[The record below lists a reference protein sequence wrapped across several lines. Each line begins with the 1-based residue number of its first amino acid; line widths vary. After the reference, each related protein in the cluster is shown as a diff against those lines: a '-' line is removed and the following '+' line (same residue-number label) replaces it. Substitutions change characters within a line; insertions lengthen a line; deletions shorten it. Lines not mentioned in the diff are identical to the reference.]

1 VTGKAPTVFAVDDDA
16 SVLRGIERLLRSA
29 GYVAQTFQSAEAFLD
44 TYEDDAAGCVILDL
58 SMPGLD
64 GLQVQQRLVEKDG
77 VLPIIFLT
85 GRGDI
90 PASVQAMK
98 NGAADFLTK
107 PVDDEELLAAVRQAV
122 RRCEMLRQERRE
134 RAEIEARLATL
145 TGREREVLG
154 YVIAGKLNKQI
165 AASLGTVEQT
175 VKVHRAR
182 IMQKM
187 NAPTLAALIRLADRA
202 GVAATSAEPD

>member
-1 VTGKAPTVFAVDDDA
+1 
-16 SVLRGIERLLRSA
+16 
-29 GYVAQTFQSAEAFLD
+29 
-44 TYEDDAAGCVILDL
+44 
-58 SMPGLD
+58 
-64 GLQVQQRLVEKDG
+64 
-77 VLPIIFLT
+77 
-85 GRGDI
+85 
-90 PASVQAMK
+90 
-98 NGAADFLTK
+98 
-107 PVDDEELLAAVRQAV
+107 
-122 RRCEMLRQERRE
+122 MLRQERRE

-145 TGREREVLG
+145 TGRDREVLG